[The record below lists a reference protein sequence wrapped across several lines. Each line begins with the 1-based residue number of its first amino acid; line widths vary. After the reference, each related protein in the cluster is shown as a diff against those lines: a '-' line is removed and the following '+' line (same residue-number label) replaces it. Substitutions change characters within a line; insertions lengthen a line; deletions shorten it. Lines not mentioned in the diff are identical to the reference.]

1 MANTSSAPNF
11 NVRDDLPTV
20 TAAGRHGLMTNLLR
34 GVSRSFYLT
43 LRVLP
48 ASVRDQVG
56 LAYLLARAADTIA
69 DTKLLPPQDRLNLL
83 LIFRAQLKGPATA
96 RSLEKISSSLNS
108 EHLNPSEVVLL
119 RSLPELFSILEALPK
134 EDLNLVRD
142 VVMKLTQG
150 MEMDLRTFPA
160 EDSNKV
166 VALKE
171 WEQLDLYTYYV
182 AGCVGEFWT
191 AITMAHTPALKKWDL
206 EEMSIIGVRFGK
218 ALQLTNVL
226 RDVPKDLR
234 IGRCYLPEIEL
245 TDINVTPKLL
255 LDQATTSKA
264 RPLLVVGIKAALDHY
279 SAAEKYIL
287 AIPRRCVRLR
297 LAALW
302 PVLIGIATLA
312 ELAANERW
320 LDQSKPSKVTRRWV
334 YRMML
339 LPLPCVFS
347 NTLLRSWINHL
358 RRGVEKAIG

>member
-1 MANTSSAPNF
+1 MGNTSSAPNF
-11 NVRDDLPTV
+11 NVGDDLPAV
-20 TAAGRHGLMTNLLR
+20 TSTQRRRLMTDVLR
-34 GVSRSFYLT
+34 SVSRSFYLT

-48 ASVRDQVG
+48 ASVREPVG
-56 LAYLLARAADTIA
+56 LAYMLARAADTIA
-69 DTKLLPPQDRLNLL
+69 DTKLLESQYRLNLL
-83 LIFRAQLKGPATA
+83 LTFREQVKGPATA
-96 RSLEKISSSLNS
+96 RSLEEISSSLNP
-108 EHLNPSEVVLL
+108 EHLNPSEMVLL
-119 RSLPELFSILEALPK
+119 RSLSELFSILEALPE
-134 EDLNLVRD
+134 EDRNLVRD
-142 VVMKLTQG
+142 VVIKLTQG
-150 MEMDLRTFPA
+150 MEMDLRNFPA

-206 EEMSIIGVRFGK
+206 EKMSTIGVRFGK

-234 IGRCYLPEIEL
+234 IGRCYLPELEL
-245 TDINVTPKLL
+245 TDINVTPEQLL
-255 LDQATTSKA
+255 APSTTSQA
-264 RPLLVVGIKAALDHY
+264 SPLLVAGIKAALDHY
-279 SAAEKYIL
+279 SAAEEYIL

-312 ELAANERW
+312 ELAANQSW
-320 LDQSKPSKVTRRWV
+320 LDPSRPSKVTRRWV

-339 LPLPCVFS
+339 LSLPCVSS
-347 NTLLRSWINHL
+347 NTLVRAWINHL
-358 RRGVEKAIG
+358 SGRVKKAIG